1 MIPPPLPE
9 NPIDTEHLRILSIF
23 YYIMAGLSGMALLF
37 IIGHA
42 FLMTM
47 VFGFATN
54 LETPSSKESQS
65 LDLSEFAPI
74 LGLMGV
80 FYIVIGLLTLAV
92 GVMNFKTARFLRQR
106 SGKTFTMVTAGINC
120 LNFPFGTILG
130 VFTFVVL
137 SRPSVSESYRS

>member
-37 IIGHA
+37 IIGHG

-54 LETPSSKESQS
+54 IETPSSEESQS
-65 LDLSEFAPI
+65 LDLLEFAPI

-106 SGKTFTMVTAGINC
+106 RGKTFTMVTAGINC